1 MAAWAPYVDAAGTA
15 INAHVA
21 AKIGKENAAAKTAD
35 TLRRLAA
42 QKALLDEEQG
52 RQQEF
57 AQGARDAFDA
67 NVGLYN
73 NFEGQIGDQKNVLAQ
88 MFLDTLASG
97 KAPENVPAAMPGAVA
112 NREAAMLADATSK
125 SQADAR
131 NLAGLQAFGQVFQN
145 NAIQQGRNST
155 IADIINNFA
164 AGSRA
169 ALDPA
174 MQAANVS
181 QYVEKQNTNYLGDML
196 KLGAGLSDRFGS
208 RTPQTTSPYAIVQPD
223 TRLPG
228 GQTGFT
234 GTGSAG
240 LKLPGLGI
248 K

>member
-1 MAAWAPYVDAAGTA
+1 MSYAPYVDAIGTA

-52 RQQEF
+52 RQQGF

-88 MFLDTLASG
+88 MFMDALASG
-97 KAPENVPAAMPGAVA
+97 KAPENVPIATPGAVA
-112 NREAAMLADATSK
+112 NREAAMLADASSK
-125 SQADAR
+125 AQTDAR
-131 NLAGLQAFGQVFQN
+131 NLAGVQAFGQAFQN
-145 NAIQQGRNST
+145 NAIQQDRNSS

-164 AGSRA
+164 QGSRA
-169 ALDPA
+169 AIEPA

-181 QYVEKQNTNYLGDML
+181 RFVEKQNTNYLGDML
-196 KLGAGLSDRFGS
+196 KLGAGLSDRFGN
-208 RTPQTTSPYAIVQPD
+208 RTPQITSPYAIVQPD

-234 GTGSAG
+234 GTGSTG
-240 LKLPGLGI
+240 LKVPGLGI